1 MIKQKKSPGQ
11 AAKAGRLVIGRAGF
25 AKISAVEGL
34 RLTEEMDQ
42 RAQDRRTKG
51 LSAEEYRRAIIS
63 SHRKG

>member
-42 RAQDRRTKG
+42 RAQDRRTKS
-51 LSAEEYRRAIIS
+51 LAAEE
-63 SHRKG
+63 